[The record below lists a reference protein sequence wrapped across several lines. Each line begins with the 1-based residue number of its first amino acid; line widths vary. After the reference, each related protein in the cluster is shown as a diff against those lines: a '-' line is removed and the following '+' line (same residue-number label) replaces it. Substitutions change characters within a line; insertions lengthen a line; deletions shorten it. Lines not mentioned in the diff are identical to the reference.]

1 MGLTERLRERR
12 AIRGFSAGTCF
23 FFGIFTSS
31 SCSCSSF
38 SSSCSFFCQVA
49 FLGSALILEAKV
61 DAIIESSG
69 IGIIQGF
76 LHTVT
81 VGMHQFVSQFE
92 STLDG

>member
-1 MGLTERLRERR
+1 M
-12 AIRGFSAGTCF
+12 
-23 FFGIFTSS
+23 
-31 SCSCSSF
+31 
-38 SSSCSFFCQVA
+38 
-49 FLGSALILEAKV
+49 GSALILEAKV